1 MSEAYPKDFVKPL
14 AKGLEV
20 IGSFNAEHPHQTLSD
35 VARNTGMT
43 RASAR
48 RFLRTLT
55 TLGYVEQ
62 DGARFSLRPT
72 VLKIGRAYLSMLTLP
87 DVAEPHMR
95 ALAALVGEPVSL
107 TVLDGLESV
116 VVVQS
121 QPGRN
126 AENFINVGERVSAL
140 ATASGRCLLAQL
152 PEEQVEE
159 LTRGQSVPRLTAT
172 TQRDLSVVREEI
184 RIARRSGYATIDQ
197 EFRPHVRSIAMP
209 VYAGIN
215 KTPAVL
221 VVSARSRRVTSEEL
235 VRDIMPK
242 VQLTAHAIEADYTR
256 TMARRARGTEE
267 GISL

>member
-1 MSEAYPKDFVKPL
+1 MSEAYPKDFVKSL

-48 RFLRTLT
+48 RFLHTLT
-55 TLGYVEQ
+55 SLGYVEQ
-62 DGARFSLRPT
+62 DGPRFSLRPT

-95 ALAALVGEPVSL
+95 ALAATVGEPVSL
-107 TVLDGLESV
+107 TVLDGLETV

-152 PEEQVEE
+152 TEEEVEE
-159 LTRGQSVPRLTAT
+159 LTRGQTVPPLTAT
-172 TQRDLSVVREEI
+172 TQRDVSVVREEI
-184 RIARRSGYATIDQ
+184 RVARRAGYATIDQ

-235 VRDIMPK
+235 VSDVLPK
-242 VQLTAHAIEADYTR
+242 LQLTAHAIEADYTR

-267 GISL
+267 GIEL